1 LTDTFITGFSDL
13 WNSLESEWYGLPKGS
28 LMDNREKT
36 MHALGAATLSILPGM
51 GHLYLGVKRGN
62 IFLVCGI
69 LLLIISKFFWS
80 TGWLIYLQFAI
91 LAGFDAFAFGKRG
104 RGLF

>member
-1 LTDTFITGFSDL
+1 MVWFV
-13 WNSLESEWYGLPKGS
+13 KGT
-28 LMDNREKT
+28 LVNDREKT
-36 MHALGAATLSILPGM
+36 MHALGAATLSILPGI

-69 LLLIISKFFWS
+69 LLLIISKFFWP
-80 TGWLIYLQFAI
+80 TGWLIYMQFAI

>member
-1 LTDTFITGFSDL
+1 MVWFGRVTPMND
-13 WNSLESEWYGLPKGS
+13 
-28 LMDNREKT
+28 REKT
-36 MHALGAATLSILPGM
+36 MHALGAATLSILPGI

-62 IFLVCGI
+62 VFLVCGI
-69 LLLIISKFFWS
+69 LLLIISKLFWP
-80 TGWLIYLQFAI
+80 TGWLIYMQFAI